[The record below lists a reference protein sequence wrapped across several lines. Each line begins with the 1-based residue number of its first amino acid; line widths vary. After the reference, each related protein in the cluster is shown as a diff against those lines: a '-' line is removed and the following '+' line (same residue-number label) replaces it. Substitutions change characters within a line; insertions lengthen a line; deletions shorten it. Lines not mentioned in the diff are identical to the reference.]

1 VSAPPFG
8 NVVSDLEALGELYRP
23 AHDLVLRKDVGRLD
37 EHCRAFIATSP
48 FVLVATT
55 ASSGTADVS
64 PRGGPPG
71 FVQVLDEHRLAIPDL
86 NGNNRLDTIRNV
98 VDHGAVGL
106 LFVIP
111 GLGES
116 LRVNGRA
123 WVTTDDAVLDGF
135 THELRRPTA
144 AIGVQVEEA
153 FLHCAKAFRR
163 SGLWDPATWPSA
175 AERPSPSEA
184 FKAHLGL
191 DVDAAVIEADLE
203 EGYAHDLRQDQPD
216 PV

>member
-1 VSAPPFG
+1 
-8 NVVSDLEALGELYRP
+8 VSDLGALDELYRP
-23 AHDLVLRKDVGRLD
+23 PHELVLRKDVGRLD

-48 FVLVATT
+48 FVLVGT
-55 ASSGTADVS
+55 AAPNGTADVS
-64 PRGGPPG
+64 PRGGPAG
-71 FVQVLDEHRLAIPDL
+71 FVQVLDEHHLAIPDL

-98 VDHGAVGL
+98 VQHGAVGL
-106 LFVIP
+106 LFLIP

-135 THELRRPTA
+135 TQELRRPTS

-163 SGLWDPATWPSA
+163 AGLWEPGSWPGA
-175 AERPSPSEA
+175 ADRPSPAEA
-184 FKAHLGL
+184 FRSHLCL
-191 DVDAAVIEADLE
+191 DVEASVIEADLE
-203 EGYAHDLRQDQPD
+203 EGYAADLLADRPD